1 MADSEVILDLVAEGG
16 GVTLY
21 GIRTDQGW
29 RFSTETIDHAA
40 SMLGD
45 PAVQHKSQVV
55 SSWAEA
61 LNLFDHY
68 PWHMFAPLVI
78 HEEFK
83 DQVFAAVLPRFDS
96 ESETRRDRRL
106 PRWKEACGKEG
117 E

>member
-1 MADSEVILDLVAEGG
+1 MADNEVILDLVAEGG

-21 GIRTDQGW
+21 GIRTDAGW
-29 RFSTETIDHAA
+29 VFSTELIDHTG

-45 PAVQHKSQVV
+45 PPIQHESKVV

-61 LNLFDHY
+61 LKLFDHY
-68 PWHMFAPLVI
+68 PWHMFAPLVV

-96 ESETRRDRRL
+96 EPEIRRDRRL
-106 PRWKEACGKEG
+106 PRWKEACGK
-117 E
+117 